1 MDKQEIIKNIAKR
14 SGGDIYLGVVGAVRT
29 GKSTF
34 IRKFMETKVLPFVD
48 DEYTYSKIQDELP
61 QSGAGLSIMTVE
73 PKFVPSNQ
81 IKIAVGNDLYLSVRL
96 VDCVGYVMPSS
107 KGYLNE
113 DGTNRLVQTPWFVE
127 EVPFEEAA
135 SLGTRKVIEAHSN
148 IGIVLTSDGSF
159 TDFDRTEYELIEKN
173 VIEELKELDKPF
185 VIVLNTVNV
194 NNPDSI
200 ALKEELEEKYGVK
213 VLLIDVLNM
222 SEQNIDEILSAALE
236 EFDIQNLNIDVP
248 NWIDNLSDNIEY
260 KQKFNELLTNT
271 TGNYRKVKD
280 VVKIQEM
287 FYSSQ
292 LFENVV
298 IDNIDPGTGDVNI
311 VITINDDLYHNIIE
325 EIIGEKISDKAEF
338 INVLQKM
345 KTSKDT
351 FEIIGEALY
360 DAVDNGYGVSVPGVE
375 KMILDTPELIKDG
388 NRYGIKLRAT
398 APVLEVISLNVDASF
413 EPIIGSKEQAEA
425 LINHMLTEYEA
436 NPEAIWNSEI
446 FGRKLCDVIKDG
458 IKGKIDNISEEVQN
472 KFKNSLEKIINSSKG
487 GIIAIVL

>member
-1 MDKQEIIKNIAKR
+1 MNNNVLNNVVKR
-14 SGGDIYLGVVGAVRT
+14 TNGELYVGVVGPVRT

-34 IRKFMETKVLPFVD
+34 IRKFMETKVLPYVD
-48 DEYTYSKIQDELP
+48 DEYMFSKIQDELP
-61 QSGAGLSIMTVE
+61 QSGDGKNIMTVE

-81 IKIAVGNDLYLSVRL
+81 INIVVGEDMYLNVRL
-96 VDCVGYVMPSS
+96 VDCVGYVIPSA

-113 DGTNRLVQTPWFVE
+113 DGTMRLVQTPWFVE

-135 SLGTRKVIEAHSN
+135 MIGTRKVIESHSN

-159 TDFDRTEYELIEKN
+159 TDFNREEYENVEKEIIN
-173 VIEELKELDKPF
+173 NLKELDKPF
-185 VIVLNTVNV
+185 VIVLNTTDVL
-194 NNPDSI
+194 NPNSI
-200 ALKEELEEKYGVK
+200 AVREELEEKYGVK

-222 SEQNIDEILSAALE
+222 TEQNIDEILSAALE

-248 NWIDNLSDNIEY
+248 NWIDNLGEGIEY
-260 KQKFNELLTNT
+260 KKKFNDLISST

-280 VVKIQEM
+280 VIKIQET
-287 FYSSQ
+287 FYKSE
-292 LFENVV
+292 LFENVI
-298 IDNIDPGTGDVNI
+298 IDNIDPGTGDVHL
-311 VITINDDLYHNIIE
+311 VITIKDDLYHNIIE

-351 FEIIGEALY
+351 FDIIGEAMNN
-360 DAVDNGYGVSVPGVE
+360 AVDNGYGVSVPGVE

-388 NRYGIKLRAT
+388 SRYGIKLRAT

-425 LINHMLTEYEA
+425 LINHMLTEFEN
-436 NPEAIWNSEI
+436 NPESIWNSEI

-458 IKGKIDNISEEVQN
+458 IKGKIDNISEEVQI

>member
-1 MDKQEIIKNIAKR
+1 MNNNVLNNVVKR
-14 SGGDIYLGVVGAVRT
+14 TNGELYVGVVGPVRT

-34 IRKFMETKVLPFVD
+34 IRKFMETKVLPYVD
-48 DEYTYSKIQDELP
+48 DEYMFSKIQDELP
-61 QSGAGLSIMTVE
+61 QSGDGKNIMTVE

-81 IKIAVGNDLYLSVRL
+81 INIVVGEDMYLNVRL
-96 VDCVGYVMPSS
+96 VDCVGYVIPSA

-113 DGTNRLVQTPWFVE
+113 DGSMRLVQTPWFVE

-135 SLGTRKVIEAHSN
+135 MIGTRKVIESHSN

-159 TDFDRTEYELIEKN
+159 TDFNREEYENVEKEIIN
-173 VIEELKELDKPF
+173 NLKELDKPF
-185 VIVLNTVNV
+185 VIVLNTTDVL
-194 NNPDSI
+194 NPNSI
-200 ALKEELEEKYGVK
+200 AVREELEEKYGVK

-222 SEQNIDEILSAALE
+222 TEQNIDEILSAALE

-248 NWIDNLSDNIEY
+248 NWIDNLGEGIEY
-260 KQKFNELLTNT
+260 KKKFNDLISST

-280 VVKIQEM
+280 VIKIQET
-287 FYSSQ
+287 FYKSE
-292 LFENVV
+292 LFENVI
-298 IDNIDPGTGDVNI
+298 IDNIDPGTGDVHL
-311 VITINDDLYHNIIE
+311 VITIKDDLYHNIIE

-351 FEIIGEALY
+351 FDIIGEAMNN
-360 DAVDNGYGVSVPGVE
+360 AVDNGYGVSVPGVE

-388 NRYGIKLRAT
+388 SRYGIKLRAT

-425 LINHMLTEYEA
+425 LINHMLNEFEN
-436 NPEAIWNSEI
+436 NPESIWNSEI

-458 IKGKIDNISEEVQN
+458 IKGKIDNISEEVQI